1 MDSKSY
7 QSPELLLDDLPADT
21 LGKGLP
27 ALTVKSGIDRLLE
40 HDIPPER
47 NLGSFVSTGLND
59 IGESLLLENYQRNLA
74 CQNEYTGVRK
84 IHDRCVAILGALW
97 GSPCNEKPIG
107 SAVSGSS
114 EAIFLGIL
122 AMKRKW
128 QAENGGIAS
137 PHGPALNIITGSH
150 AHVAV
155 TNAARANDIEIRTV
169 LVGPESNYSF
179 DPSKMQG
186 LLDSSTIGVVLV
198 LGNTYTG
205 HFDPIENASIVL
217 DNYEHSY
224 GRSIPIHV
232 DAASGGFVAPFN
244 GGNSS
249 PWDFAL
255 PRVAS
260 INVSGHKFGLTAAT
274 LGWIIWRNR
283 GFLPSDLLHESSYL
297 SGHHEL
303 PTLRYSQSSA
313 NLLIQY
319 YQLAHLGHQG
329 YENVIQDLLK
339 RSSALGKTLEETG
352 IFTCISES
360 HRALANTL
368 PVVVFRVNSVVQ
380 DKRPDV
386 TEQWI
391 SDKLFNKGYS
401 VPCSKL
407 PIDGE
412 DIEVLRVV
420 MRPSLKPHVLDSFV
434 AELLSLFNNKMFKSL
449 L

>member
-1 MDSKSY
+1 MDPKSY
-7 QSPELLLDDLPADT
+7 QNPNLLLEDLPTDT
-21 LGKGLP
+21 LGKGMP
-27 ALTVKSGIDRLLE
+27 AFAVKSGIDRLLE
-40 HDIPPER
+40 HDIEPER
-47 NLGSFVSTGLND
+47 NLGSFVSTDLND

-74 CQNEYTGVRK
+74 CQNEYAGVQQ
-84 IHDRCVAILGALW
+84 IHDRCVRILGALW
-97 GSPCNEKPIG
+97 GSSCNEKPTG

-114 EAIFLGIL
+114 EAIFLGL
-122 AMKRKW
+122 QAMKRKW
-128 QAENGGIAS
+128 QAENGGIVSAS
-137 PHGPALNIITGSH
+137 GPALNIITGSH

-169 LVGPESNYSF
+169 LVGPGSNYSF

-186 LLDSSTIGVVLV
+186 LLDNSTIGVVLV

-205 HFDPIENASIVL
+205 HFDPVESASIVL
-217 DNYEHSY
+217 DNYEQSY

-244 GGNSS
+244 GGKPSR
-249 PWDFAL
+249 WDFAL
-255 PRVAS
+255 PRVVS
-260 INVSGHKFGLTAAT
+260 INVSGHKFGLTAAA
-274 LGWIIWRNR
+274 LGWIIWRDR
-283 GFLPSDLLHESSYL
+283 RFLPADLLHESSYL

-303 PTLRYSQSSA
+303 PTLRYSQSSS

-319 YQLAHLGHQG
+319 YQLAHLGRQG
-329 YENVIQDLLK
+329 FEIVIQDLLE

-352 IFTCISES
+352 LFTCISES
-360 HRALANTL
+360 HRTLANTL
-368 PVVVFRVNSVVQ
+368 PVVVFRVNSAVQ
-380 DKRPDV
+380 DQRPRC

-391 SDKLFNKGYS
+391 SDRLFDMGYS

-420 MRPSLKPHVLDSFV
+420 IRPSLKPTVLDSFV
-434 AELLSLFNNKMFKSL
+434 AELLSLFSDEMSKSPL
-449 L
+449 